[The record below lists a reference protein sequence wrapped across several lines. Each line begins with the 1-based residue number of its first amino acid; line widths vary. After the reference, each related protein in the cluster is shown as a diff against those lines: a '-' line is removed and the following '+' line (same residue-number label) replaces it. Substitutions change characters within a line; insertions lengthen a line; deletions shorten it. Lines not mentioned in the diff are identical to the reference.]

1 MKRILFIAIPVI
13 LWLSVSGYFLFVNT
27 GNTQT
32 PTTTNSSTIQSNL
45 QTIPSSLPLTQD
57 RVIPNLPKNTPQ
69 VYSAPTYSS
78 PTVKN
83 SFPTISVTPKYTPP
97 AYPTPTYSTPT
108 IKKNS
113 PTISVTP
120 KYTPPAYPTPSY
132 APPVI
137 QKSYPTIS
145 VTPKYTS
152 PAYSTPSYTPP
163 KTGYSDSSP
172 AWNYSSNDVD
182 VKGYYRKDGTY
193 VQPYSRTKPDSTLSN
208 NYGYRGNYNPNTG
221 KISK

>member
-83 SFPTISVTPKYTPP
+83 SF
-97 AYPTPTYSTPT
+97 
-108 IKKNS
+108 